1 MSALLAERARRAE
14 RLVEE
19 TAFRARRGG
28 RIRAAEGLLLTA
40 EGLDAPVGALLMVEA
55 ADGGGSDWGS
65 AGAAG
70 ASPGIP
76 AEVIGFRDNS
86 LLLMALGPGAV
97 QPGAAAW
104 LMGPAG
110 DVPAGAAL
118 LGRVAG
124 ALGEPLDGL
133 GPFHGAVRWPLAGRP
148 LSPLDRGDV
157 SVAMP
162 TGVRAIDALLT
173 LGRGQRV
180 GLIAGSGV
188 GKSVLMQQLVRGAD
202 VDCVVVALV
211 GERGREISGFLGGLG
226 PAERARTFV
235 VAVPADAAAPAR
247 VRGCLA
253 AFSAAEA
260 LRHDGLHVL
269 LLVDS
274 LTRVAQAQREI
285 GLAAG
290 EPAGV
295 RGYPPSALSLI
306 PRLVE
311 RAGNDSRTGGAITA
325 VATVLADGDDT
336 IADPV
341 VDTARGVLDGHIVL
355 DRAIAARG
363 RYPAIDLAHSLSR
376 TMPACVP
383 PAHLVA
389 ATAFRR
395 DLALAEANQDLVA
408 MGAYVRGA
416 DPAVDR
422 ALERRPELEGF
433 LQQGRDE
440 TMAFADAAGR
450 LLTGWGRA

>member
-1 MSALLAERARRAE
+1 MSAMVAEAAARAGAE
-14 RLVEE
+14 VRRLV
-19 TAFRARRGG
+19 FRATPGG

-40 EGLDAPVGALLMVEA
+40 EGLEAPVGALLMVEA
-55 ADGGGSDWGS
+55 AEGGP
-65 AGAAG
+65 A
-70 ASPGIP
+70 IP
-76 AEVIGFRDNS
+76 AEVVGFRGGA
-86 LLLMALGPGAV
+86 LLLMGLGQGAM

-104 LMGPAG
+104 LKGMAG
-110 DVPAGAAL
+110 DAPSGRAM
-118 LGRVAG
+118 LGRVTG

-133 GPFHGAVRWPLAGRP
+133 GPLRGTGRWPLAGRP

-157 SVAMP
+157 HIIMP

-188 GKSVLMQQLVRGAD
+188 GKSVLMHQLVRGAA

-211 GERGREISGFLGGLG
+211 GERGREISGFLAGLG
-226 PAERARTFV
+226 PDERARTHV
-235 VAVPADAAAPAR
+235 IAVPADAAAPAR

-253 AFSAAEA
+253 ALAAAEA
-260 LRHDGLHVL
+260 LRSEGRHVL

-306 PRLVE
+306 PKLVE
-311 RAGNDSRTGGAITA
+311 RAGNDSRSGGAITA
-325 VATVLADGDDT
+325 VMTVLADGDDT

-376 TMPACVP
+376 TMDACVSP
-383 PAHLVA
+383 EHA
-389 ATAFRR
+389 AAAMAFRR
-395 DLALAEANQDLVA
+395 ALALAEANQDLVA
-408 MGAYVRGA
+408 MGAHVRGA
-416 DPAVDR
+416 DPAVDQALDRR
-422 ALERRPELEGF
+422 AEMEAF
-433 LQQGRDE
+433 LQQARDE
-440 TMAFADAAGR
+440 YAAFETTTAA
-450 LLTGWGRA
+450 LLSGWSPA

>member
-1 MSALLAERARRAE
+1 MTTLFAEAVADAQRRIRDHRFEA
-14 RLVEE
+14 
-19 TAFRARRGG
+19 ARGG

-40 EGLDAPVGALLMVEA
+40 EGLEAPIGALLRVETA
-55 ADGGGSDWGS
+55 GTAGGM
-65 AGAAG
+65 A
-70 ASPGIP
+70 
-76 AEVIGFRDNS
+76 AEVVGFRDRS

-104 LMGPAG
+104 LMGPSG
-110 DVPAGAAL
+110 DVPVGEAL
-118 LGRVAG
+118 LGRVVG
-124 ALGEPLDGL
+124 PLCEPLDGL
-133 GPFHGAVRWPLAGRP
+133 GPIYSAERWPLGGRP
-148 LSPLDRGDV
+148 LSPLDRADV

-188 GKSVLMQQLVRGAD
+188 GKSVLMQQLVRGAE

-211 GERGREISGFLGGLG
+211 GERGREITGFL
-226 PAERARTFV
+226 AELTREDRRRTFV
-235 VAVPADAAAPAR
+235 MAVPADAAAPAR

-253 AFSAAEA
+253 AFTAAEA
-260 LRHDGLHVL
+260 LRARGLHVL

-295 RGYPPSALSLI
+295 RGYPPSALALI

-311 RAGNDSRTGGAITA
+311 RAGNDSRSGGAISA
-325 VATVLADGDDT
+325 VMTVLADGDDT

-355 DRAIAARG
+355 DRGIAARG
-363 RYPAIDLAHSLSR
+363 RYPAIDLGHSLSR
-376 TMPACVP
+376 TMEATVTA
-383 PAHLVA
+383 AHVQA
-389 ATAFRR
+389 ARAFRR
-395 DLALAEANQDLVA
+395 ELSLAEANQDLVA
-408 MGAYVRGA
+408 MGAYARGA

-422 ALERRPELEGF
+422 ALDRRPALEAF
-433 LQQGRDE
+433 LQQARDARA
-440 TMAFADAAGR
+440 AFAETTEA
-450 LLTGWGRA
+450 LLAGWGEA

>member
-1 MSALLAERARRAE
+1 MSGLLAETARRAE
-14 RLVEE
+14 RRMAE
-19 TAFRARRGG
+19 TRFRATPGG
-28 RIRAAEGLLLTA
+28 RVRAAEGLLLTA
-40 EGLDAPVGALLMVEA
+40 EGLEAPVGALLHVET
-55 ADGGGSDWGS
+55 ADGG
-65 AGAAG
+65 AGM
-70 ASPGIP
+70 P
-76 AEVIGFRDNS
+76 AEVIGFREGS
-86 LLLMALGPGAV
+86 LLLMGLAAGAV

-104 LMGPAG
+104 LAGAGG
-110 DVPAGAAL
+110 DVPAGGAV

-133 GPFHGAVRWPLAGRP
+133 GPLKGAGRWPLAGRP
-148 LSPLDRGDV
+148 LAPLARGDV

-188 GKSVLMQQLVRGAD
+188 GKSVLLQQLVRGAD
-202 VDCVVVALV
+202 VDCVVVGLV
-211 GERGREISGFLGGLG
+211 GERGREISGFLDGLA

-260 LRHDGLHVL
+260 LRQEGLHVL

-295 RGYPPSALSLI
+295 RGYPPSALALI

-311 RAGNDSRTGGAITA
+311 RAGNDSRSGGAVTA
-325 VATVLADGDDT
+325 LMTVLADGDDT

-355 DRAIAARG
+355 DRSIAARG

-383 PAHLVA
+383 AAHLAA

-395 DLALAEANQDLVA
+395 ELALAEANQDLVA
-408 MGAYVRGA
+408 MGAHVRGA

-422 ALERRPELEGF
+422 ALDRRAELEAF
-433 LQQGRDE
+433 LQQDRAARRD
-440 TMAFADAAGR
+440 FADSCAE
-450 LLTGWGRA
+450 LLAGWGAA